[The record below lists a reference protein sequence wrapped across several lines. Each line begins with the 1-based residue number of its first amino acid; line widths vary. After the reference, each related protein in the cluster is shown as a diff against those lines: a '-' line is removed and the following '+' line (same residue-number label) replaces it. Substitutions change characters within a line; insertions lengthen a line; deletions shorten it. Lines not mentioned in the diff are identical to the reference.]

1 MKTPSFV
8 ATALSLMCA
17 FGTALAPCRAQ
28 DDQETVERL
37 RRDQDEILRKA
48 ERLQALMQRLEQ
60 RYEREGK
67 KEQVRLLQEGQ
78 KHLESSGVLADAA
91 SIRDDLAA
99 AALTEAVRKQKQ
111 VVNDLERLLN
121 ILLERK
127 SVEQLDQQVKLA
139 AEQAASAR
147 QLEQRQREL
156 IEATKNAVRNE
167 PTPEQ
172 KAMLDRLAA
181 LQAAQRR
188 EAERNAREAGTRRP
202 FLESALERVRALL
215 REQDRLESSAAEEA
229 DGRTSASRE
238 REFDL
243 GNLAQRARELERQ
256 LGDQQSQD
264 ALAEAARQL
273 DNDAAGN
280 DAQSLQQARDR
291 LDAMLQDA
299 PKLPGGPEGP
309 TRDPKW
315 SELRERLAK
324 APPGAT
330 PAERTELQQI
340 AKDAETIGKER
351 SAQAGQRN
359 TSDADR
365 LANDGRKLAE
375 TMRAAEA
382 APAASETASA
392 AIEDAAKKLDE
403 AANAGKAGDTN
414 AAREKVNQATAAL
427 ERARSL
433 HRQQNP
439 DAARKAASM
448 AAEANATARELE
460 NAPEAK
466 DAERAATNQLDEA
479 AKSLR
484 AAEDGLEQAREQG
497 KRGDVREPTS
507 AARKSLQQAADSLQQ
522 ALQAANGDG
531 REEQQAAAER
541 QQQIEQAAAE
551 AARQLQSAQG
561 SGQATPD
568 QGKRAGARLD
578 EARKKMQEAAQKL
591 ADGQQSNAAGAQ
603 RDAADELQKA
613 ADELQKGQPPTDA
626 QKEALREAGQR
637 QKELAEDILRLAEE
651 LKKRQNKN
659 AERAVQQA
667 AESAQRAQRAMENG
681 EPEDAE
687 REQEQARAKL
697 QEAAEQL
704 EEEKDRY
711 QDLRQEELLFR
722 MREELQNF
730 LQAQRPVTKDTL
742 DAQQASPT
750 EGLSRPVRLKLN
762 QLGKKEQELAGK
774 VQFLVTA
781 LADEGNLVYQS
792 VLKANVD
799 DLEEA
804 ARRLAGRAPDPGTFT
819 TTLQQDVERR
829 SEELLAALERERA
842 RRDQERRD
850 QKEQGQ
856 PKGQNRLNAARQKL
870 VSLIAELEMLKQ
882 LGVDTRRANDNLRVL
897 VETRGGDAPT
907 EAETA
912 MIERLAHRHG
922 EITRLFQQIKA
933 GVEHAMKSMQDQE
946 GDEQS
951 GH

>member
-1 MKTPSFV
+1 MKTPAFV
-8 ATALSLMCA
+8 ATALSVVCA
-17 FGTALAPCRAQ
+17 FGTVLAPCRAQ

-48 ERLQALMQRLEQ
+48 ERLQALMQRLQQ

-67 KEQVRLLQEGQ
+67 KEQVRLLEEGQ
-78 KHLESSGVLADAA
+78 RHLERSGILADAA

-99 AALTEAVRKQKQ
+99 AALTEAVRKQKE
-111 VVNDLERLLN
+111 VVDDLERLLN

-147 QLEQRQREL
+147 ELEQRQREL
-156 IEATKNAVRNE
+156 IEATRNAVRNE
-167 PTPEQ
+167 PTPAQ
-172 KAMLDRLAA
+172 KALLDRLSE

-215 REQDRLESSAAEEA
+215 REQDRLETSAAEEQNGHT
-229 DGRTSASRE
+229 DSSRE

-243 GNLAQRARELERQ
+243 GSLAQRARELERQ
-256 LGDQQSQD
+256 LGDQQAQD

-273 DNDAAGN
+273 DDAAAGN

-291 LDAMLQDA
+291 LDALLQDA
-299 PKLPGGPEGP
+299 PNLPGGAEGP
-309 TRDPKW
+309 ARDPKW
-315 SELRERLAK
+315 RELRERLTK
-324 APPGAT
+324 APAGAT
-330 PAERTELQQI
+330 PAERAELQQI
-340 AKDAETIGKER
+340 AKDAESVGKDRGAE
-351 SAQAGQRN
+351 AGKRN
-359 TSDADR
+359 TGDANR
-365 LANDGRKLAE
+365 LADDGRKLAE
-375 TMRAAEA
+375 TMRGAEA
-382 APAASETASA
+382 TPTQGEPASA
-392 AIEDAAKKLDE
+392 AVEDAAKKLDE
-403 AANAGKAGDTN
+403 AADAGKTGDTN
-414 AAREKVNQATAAL
+414 TARERVNQATAAL

-460 NAPEAK
+460 NSPEAK
-466 DAERAATNQLDEA
+466 DGERAATGQLDEA

-484 AAEDGLEQAREQG
+484 AAEEGLEQAREQG
-497 KRGDVREPTS
+497 KRGDVREPTA
-507 AARKSLQQAADSLQQ
+507 AARKSLQQAADFLQE
-522 ALQAANGDG
+522 ALQAANGDA

-541 QQQIEQAAAE
+541 QQQLEKAAAE
-551 AARQLQSAQG
+551 TAQQLQAAQG
-561 SGQATPD
+561 SGQATPE
-568 QGKRAGARLD
+568 QGRRAGARLD
-578 EARKKMQEAAQKL
+578 EARKKMQEAAQRL
-591 ADGQQSNAAGAQ
+591 AEGQQANAAGTQ
-603 RDAADELQKA
+603 RDAAEELQKA

-626 QKEALREAGQR
+626 QKEALREQGKR
-637 QKELAEDILRLAEE
+637 QKELADDILRLAEE

-681 EPEDAE
+681 EPEEAE

-730 LQAQRPVTKDTL
+730 LQAQRPITKETL

-774 VQFLVTA
+774 VQYLVTA

-799 DLEEA
+799 DLEEI

-819 TTLQQDVERR
+819 TMLQQDVERR
-829 SEELLAALERERA
+829 SEELLAALDRERA
-842 RRDQERRD
+842 RRDQERR
-850 QKEQGQ
+850 EQEQSPGQ
-856 PKGQNRLNAARQKL
+856 GQNRLNAARQKL

-882 LGVDTRRANDNLRVL
+882 LGIDTRRANDNLRVL
-897 VETRGGDAPT
+897 VEARGDDAPT
-907 EAETA
+907 EAETS

-933 GVEHAMKSMQDQE
+933 GVESAMKSMQDQE
-946 GDEQS
+946 GEEQS